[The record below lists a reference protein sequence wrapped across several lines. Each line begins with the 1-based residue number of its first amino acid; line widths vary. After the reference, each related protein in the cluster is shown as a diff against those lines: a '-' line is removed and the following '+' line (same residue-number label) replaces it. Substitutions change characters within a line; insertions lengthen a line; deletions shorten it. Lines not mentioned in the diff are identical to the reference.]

1 MHKYLLAWLV
11 EKITAARL
19 FFTPG
24 STQSISLNKLA
35 PMSTVFPLA
44 RVVVKLLEGRRQ

>member
-1 MHKYLLAWLV
+1 MRKYLHAWLV
-11 EKITAARL
+11 GKTTAAWL
-19 FFTPG
+19 FFRPG
-24 STQSISLNKLA
+24 STQSISWNKLA